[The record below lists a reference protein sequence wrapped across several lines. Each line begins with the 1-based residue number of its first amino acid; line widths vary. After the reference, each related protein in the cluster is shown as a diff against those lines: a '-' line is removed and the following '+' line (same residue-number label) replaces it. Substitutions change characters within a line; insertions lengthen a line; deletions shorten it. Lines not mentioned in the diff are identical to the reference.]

1 MNASVARQVLA
12 TDDVLRIEPHAAQA
26 FLAPSRF
33 LSQIDPAA
41 DFWDKVQA
49 GALQGVQSQI
59 ARSLARDAARGYLGA
74 AQRIA
79 DPILLGIGV
88 RVDWSQ
94 PGGVSRCWESC
105 VNSRRCGKPLRLGVR
120 ARLLPLLC
128 LQLCP

>member
-12 TDDVLRIEPHAAQA
+12 TDDVLRTEPHAAEA
-26 FLAPSRF
+26 FLAPLRF

-41 DFWDKVQA
+41 DFLDKIQA

-59 ARSLARDAARGYLGA
+59 AHSLARDAARGYLGA

-79 DPILLGIGV
+79 DPILPGIGV

-94 PGGVSRCWESC
+94 PGGGAYYVAG
-105 VNSRRCGKPLRLGVR
+105 NL
-120 ARLLPLLC
+120 A
-128 LQLCP
+128 